1 MRITSEK
8 IMFHQMLLVLV
19 DGINYSSWLF
29 LAAVGLTLIYGVM
42 KIVNVAHGSFYAL
55 GAYVAASVVGVWT
68 ANDFPPILSYFAM
81 FVAAVVAGFIVGP
94 LMERVLLRYQYEK
107 DEVVILLITYAMFL
121 ILEDSL
127 KLIWGVDPYFI
138 VEPFAYLGNFE
149 LAGMSYPNYYLL
161 MLGLAVLVG
170 VSLTLFLKKTH
181 FGRLL
186 VSVIH
191 DREVSAAMGI
201 DVSKIF
207 VLTFGAGCALAGI
220 AGAFTAPTISVV
232 PGMGVEVIVL
242 SFAVVVTGG
251 LGSLPGVAL
260 AAVIMGLVRAFCVH
274 FIPQLELF
282 VIFSVMAL
290 VLAFRPRGLFSLAEA
305 RKI

>member
-1 MRITSEK
+1 MS
-8 IMFHQMLLVLV
+8 QLMLILV

-29 LAAVGLTLIYGVM
+29 LSAVGLTLVYGVM

-55 GAYVAASVVGVWT
+55 GAYMAASVVGYWF
-68 ANDFPPILSYFAM
+68 ANQYPPYLSYLALLVAAIISGFVVGPIL
-81 FVAAVVAGFIVGP
+81 
-94 LMERVLLRYQYEK
+94 ERFLLRYQYEK
-107 DEVVILLITYAMFL
+107 DEVVILLITYALFL
-121 ILEDSL
+121 ILEDVL
-127 KLIWGVDPYFI
+127 KLIWGVDPYF
-138 VEPFAYLGNFE
+138 VSEPYELLGNFTIGE
-149 LAGMSYPNYYLL
+149 MTYPNYYLL
-161 MLGLAVLVG
+161 MLGLALVVGLALTFVLQ
-170 VSLTLFLKKTH
+170 KTR

-191 DREVSAAMGI
+191 DREISAAMGI
-201 DVSKIF
+201 DVGKIF
-207 VLTFGAGCALAGI
+207 VLTFGVGCSLAAI
-220 AGAFTAPTISVV
+220 AGAFTAPTISVT
-232 PGMGVEVIVL
+232 PGLGVEVIVL

-260 AAVIMGLVRAFCVH
+260 AAIIMGIVRAICIH
-274 FIPQLELF
+274 YAPQLELF

>member
-1 MRITSEK
+1 MSQL
-8 IMFHQMLLVLV
+8 MLVLV

-29 LAAVGLTLIYGVM
+29 LSAVGLTLVYGVM

-55 GAYVAASVVGVWT
+55 GAYVAASVVGFWVT
-68 ANDFPPILSYFAM
+68 NQYPPYLSYLALLIS
-81 FVAAVVAGFIVGP
+81 AIIAGFIVGP
-94 LMERVLLRYQYEK
+94 LLERFLLRYQYEK
-107 DEVVILLITYAMFL
+107 DEVVILLITYALFL
-121 ILEDSL
+121 ILEDVL
-127 KLIWGVDPYFI
+127 KLIWGVDPYFLS
-138 VEPFAYLGNFE
+138 EPYELLGNFTV
-149 LAGMSYPNYYLL
+149 GDITYPNYYLL
-161 MLGLAVLVG
+161 MLALSLAVGL
-170 VSLTLFLKKTH
+170 SLTFVLQKTK

-191 DREVSAAMGI
+191 DREISAAMGI
-201 DVSKIF
+201 DVGKIF
-207 VLTFGAGCALAGI
+207 IFTFGVGCSLAAI
-220 AGAFTAPTISVV
+220 AGAFTAPTISVS
-232 PGMGVEVIVL
+232 PGLGVEVIVL

-260 AAVIMGLVRAFCVH
+260 AAVIMGIVRAICIH
-274 FIPQLELF
+274 YAPQLELF

>member
-1 MRITSEK
+1 MSQL
-8 IMFHQMLLVLV
+8 MVVLV
-19 DGINYSSWLF
+19 DGINYSAWLF
-29 LAAVGLTLIYGVM
+29 LSAVGLTLIYGVM

-55 GAYVAASVVGVWT
+55 GAYMAASVVGFWFT
-68 ANDFPPILSYFAM
+68 NQYPPYLSYLALL
-81 FVAAVVAGFIVGP
+81 VAAIVAGFLVGP
-94 LMERVLLRYQYEK
+94 ALERFLLRYQYEK
-107 DEVVILLITYAMFL
+107 DEVVILLITYALFL
-121 ILEDSL
+121 ILEDVL

-138 VEPFAYLGNFE
+138 SEPYELLGNFSIGE
-149 LAGMSYPNYYLL
+149 MTYPNYYLL
-161 MLGLAVLVG
+161 MLGLSLAVGLI
-170 VSLTLFLKKTH
+170 LTFVLQKTR

-191 DREVSAAMGI
+191 DREISAAMGI
-201 DVSKIF
+201 DVGKIL
-207 VLTFGAGCALAGI
+207 VLTFGVGCSLAAI
-220 AGAFTAPTISVV
+220 AGAFTAPTISVT
-232 PGMGVEVIVL
+232 PGLGVEVIVL

-260 AAVIMGLVRAFCVH
+260 AAIIIGIVRAICIH
-274 FIPQLELF
+274 YAPQLELF

>member
-1 MRITSEK
+1 MLDQI
-8 IMFHQMLLVLV
+8 LLVLV

-29 LAAVGLTLIYGVM
+29 LSAVGLTLIYGVM

-55 GAYVAASVVGVWT
+55 GAYVAASVVGIWT
-68 ANDFPPILSYFAM
+68 ANDFPPALSYLAL
-81 FVAAVVAGFIVGP
+81 FVAALISGFTVGP
-94 LMERVLLRYQYEK
+94 LVERFLLRYQYEK
-107 DEVVILLITYAMFL
+107 DEVVILLITYALFL
-121 ILEDSL
+121 VMEDAL
-127 KLIWGVDPYFI
+127 KLVWGVDPYFI
-138 VEPFAYLGNFE
+138 IEPFAYLGNFE

-161 MLGLAVLVG
+161 MLGLAIFVG

-191 DREVSAAMGI
+191 DREISAAMGI

-207 VLTFGAGCALAGI
+207 VITFGTGCALAGI

-260 AAVIMGLVRAFCVH
+260 AAIIMGLVRSFCVH
-274 FIPQLELF
+274 YVPQLELF

>member
-1 MRITSEK
+1 MIDQ
-8 IMFHQMLLVLV
+8 IMMVLV
-19 DGINYSSWLF
+19 DGINYSAWLF

-55 GAYVAASVVGVWT
+55 GAYVAASVVGAWV
-68 ANDFPPILSYFAM
+68 AYDLPPALSYVAL
-81 FVAAVVAGFIVGP
+81 FVSALLAGFIVGP
-94 LMERVLLRYQYEK
+94 LVERLILRYQYEK
-107 DEVVILLITYAMFL
+107 DEVVILLITYAIFL
-121 ILEDSL
+121 VLEDVL

-138 VEPFAYLGNFE
+138 VEPYAYLGNFE
-149 LAGMSYPNYYLL
+149 IGGMSYPNYYLL
-161 MLGLAVLVG
+161 MLGLAIAVGIVLTYV
-170 VSLTLFLKKTH
+170 LKKTN

-207 VLTFGAGCALAGI
+207 VLTFGVGCALAGI
-220 AGAFTAPTISVV
+220 AGAFTAPTTSVT

-260 AAVIMGLVRAFCVH
+260 AAIIMGIVRAFCIH
-274 FIPQLELF
+274 YIPQLELF

>member
-1 MRITSEK
+1 MSQL
-8 IMFHQMLLVLV
+8 MVVLV
-19 DGINYSSWLF
+19 DGINYSAWLF
-29 LAAVGLTLIYGVM
+29 LSAVGLTLIYGVM

-55 GAYVAASVVGVWT
+55 GAYMAASVVGFWFT
-68 ANDFPPILSYFAM
+68 NQYPPYLSYLALL
-81 FVAAVVAGFIVGP
+81 VAAIVAGFLVGP
-94 LMERVLLRYQYEK
+94 ALERFLLRYQYEK
-107 DEVVILLITYAMFL
+107 DEVVILLITYALFL
-121 ILEDSL
+121 ILEDVL

-138 VEPFAYLGNFE
+138 SEPYELLGNFSIGE
-149 LAGMSYPNYYLL
+149 MTYPNYYLL
-161 MLGLAVLVG
+161 MLGLSLAVGLI
-170 VSLTLFLKKTH
+170 LTFVLQKTR

-191 DREVSAAMGI
+191 DREISAAMGI
-201 DVSKIF
+201 DVGKIF
-207 VLTFGAGCALAGI
+207 VLTFGVGCSLAAI
-220 AGAFTAPTISVV
+220 AGAFTAPTISVT
-232 PGMGVEVIVL
+232 PGLGVEVIVL

-260 AAVIMGLVRAFCVH
+260 AAIIMGIVRAICIH
-274 FIPQLELF
+274 YAPQLELF

>member
-1 MRITSEK
+1 MIDQ
-8 IMFHQMLLVLV
+8 ILMVLI
-19 DGINYSSWLF
+19 DGINYSAWLF

-55 GAYVAASVVGVWT
+55 GAYVAASVVGAWV
-68 ANDFPPILSYFAM
+68 ANDYPPYLSYLALL
-81 FVAAVVAGFIVGP
+81 VAALISGFTVGP
-94 LMERVLLRYQYEK
+94 FVERVLLRYQYEK
-107 DEVVILLITYAMFL
+107 DEVVILLMTYALFL
-121 ILEDSL
+121 VMEDVI

-138 VEPFAYLGNFE
+138 FEPYAYLGNFTV
-149 LAGMSYPNYYLL
+149 GDMMYPNYYLL
-161 MLGLAVLVG
+161 MIGLAIVVGLVLMLG
-170 VSLTLFLKKTH
+170 LKKTH

-191 DREVSAAMGI
+191 DREISSAMGI
-201 DVSKIF
+201 DVGKIF
-207 VLTFGAGCALAGI
+207 VVTFGIGCALAGI
-220 AGAFTAPTISVV
+220 AGAFTAPTISVS
-232 PGMGVEVIVL
+232 PGLGVEVIVL

-260 AAVIMGLVRAFCVH
+260 AALIMGLVRSFCIH
-274 FIPQLELF
+274 YIPQLELF

>member
-1 MRITSEK
+1 MSQL
-8 IMFHQMLLVLV
+8 MVVLV
-19 DGINYSSWLF
+19 DGINYSAWLF
-29 LAAVGLTLIYGVM
+29 LSAVGLTLIYGVM

-55 GAYVAASVVGVWT
+55 GAYMAASVVGFWFT
-68 ANDFPPILSYFAM
+68 NQYPPYLSY
-81 FVAAVVAGFIVGP
+81 VALLIAAIVAGFLVGP
-94 LMERVLLRYQYEK
+94 ALERFLLRYQYEK
-107 DEVVILLITYAMFL
+107 DEVVILLITYALFL
-121 ILEDSL
+121 ILEDVL

-138 VEPFAYLGNFE
+138 SEPYELLGNFSIGE
-149 LAGMSYPNYYLL
+149 MTYPNYYLL
-161 MLGLAVLVG
+161 MLGLSLAVGLI
-170 VSLTLFLKKTH
+170 LTFVLQKTR

-191 DREVSAAMGI
+191 DREISAAMGI
-201 DVSKIF
+201 DVGKIF
-207 VLTFGAGCALAGI
+207 VLTFGVGCSLAAI
-220 AGAFTAPTISVV
+220 AGAFTAPTISVT
-232 PGMGVEVIVL
+232 PGLGVEVIVL

-260 AAVIMGLVRAFCVH
+260 AAIIMGIVRAICIH
-274 FIPQLELF
+274 YAPQLELF

>member
-1 MRITSEK
+1 MSQL
-8 IMFHQMLLVLV
+8 MVVLV
-19 DGINYSSWLF
+19 DGINYSAWLF
-29 LAAVGLTLIYGVM
+29 LSAVGLTLIYGVM

-55 GAYVAASVVGVWT
+55 GAYMAASVVGFWFT
-68 ANDFPPILSYFAM
+68 NQYPPYLSYLALLI
-81 FVAAVVAGFIVGP
+81 AAIFAGFLVGP
-94 LMERVLLRYQYEK
+94 ALERFLLRYQYEK
-107 DEVVILLITYAMFL
+107 DEVVILLITYALFL
-121 ILEDSL
+121 ILEDVL

-138 VEPFAYLGNFE
+138 SEPYELLGNFSIGE
-149 LAGMSYPNYYLL
+149 MTYPNYYLL
-161 MLGLAVLVG
+161 MLGLSLAVGLI
-170 VSLTLFLKKTH
+170 LTFVLQKTR

-191 DREVSAAMGI
+191 DREISAAMGI
-201 DVSKIF
+201 DVGKIF
-207 VLTFGAGCALAGI
+207 VLTFGVGCSLAAI
-220 AGAFTAPTISVV
+220 AGAFTAPTISVT
-232 PGMGVEVIVL
+232 PGLGVEVIVL

-260 AAVIMGLVRAFCVH
+260 AAIIMGIVRAICIH
-274 FIPQLELF
+274 YAPQLELF